1 MASRFFLGLAAS
13 FLLLVTG
20 CKDPGSST
28 AGSALYTFDSTTS
41 QVFIWTDMEKLY
53 DSPASLPTYEI
64 SSSLFNQVSNLA
76 WGGVCFDQKRGV
88 LYLVS
93 ATGTIVRVS
102 SIRTQTGTV
111 PSAQVFS
118 YSLSSTGRLTNSTFG
133 QASLDA
139 TNDTLYITENG
150 DSSTQIWVVTG
161 ASTQAQNAVVAL
173 QSLQIGGDTGGTGV
187 SAANGVVYG
196 FMSNGGPVGINS
208 VTGPRIRKGTAA
220 AFDPNS
226 NQVIVG
232 DQSLLGIYGSLAYD
246 TGDTVVFAARHNTD
260 SGGTNVTK
268 QPIDVFNTG
277 QFNQGPY
284 QAPNMQLGSAANQPS
299 LRVISHPG
307 TKDWLV
313 GLSGSGTTGSNT
325 IYLWKSPMG
334 GTDAVLVTAPAG
346 SVLMGL
352 AVDGNAS

>member
-1 MASRFFLGLAAS
+1 MTSRFFLGLAAS
-13 FLLLVTG
+13 FLLVAAG

-53 DSPASLPTYEI
+53 DSPASPPTYEI

-187 SAANGVVYG
+187 SAANGVVYA
-196 FMSNGGPVGINS
+196 FMANGGPVGIDS
-208 VTGPRIRKGTAA
+208 VTGPRIRKGAA
-220 AFDPNS
+220 SAFDPNS

-260 SGGTNVTK
+260 SGGTT
-268 QPIDVFNTG
+268 QPIDVFTTG
-277 QFNQGPY
+277 QFNGGPY
-284 QAPNMQLGSAANQPS
+284 QAPNMQLGSAANQPT

-313 GLSGSGTTGSNT
+313 GLPGQGTTGSNT
-325 IYLWKSPMG
+325 IYLWKSPLG
-334 GTDAVLVTAPAG
+334 GTVAVVVTAPAG

>member
-1 MASRFFLGLAAS
+1 MASRYCLGLVAS

-53 DSPASLPTYEI
+53 DSPASVPTYQI

-76 WGGVCFDQKRGV
+76 WGGLCFDQKRGV

-161 ASTQAQNAVVAL
+161 ASTQAQNSVVAL

-187 SAANGVVYG
+187 AAANGVVYG
-196 FMSNGGPVGINS
+196 FMANGGPVGLNS
-208 VTGPRIRKGTAA
+208 LTGPRIRKGTAS

-226 NQVIVG
+226 NLTLIST
-232 DQSLLGIYGSLAYD
+232 QSPQQILGIYGSLAYD
-246 TGDTVVFAARHNTD
+246 TGDSLVFVARHNTD
-260 SGGTNVTK
+260 AASTLP
-268 QPIDVFNTG
+268 PIDVFTTG
-277 QFNQGPY
+277 QFSGGPY

-313 GLSGSGTTGSNT
+313 GLQGQGTTGYNT
-325 IYLWKSPMG
+325 IFLWKAPLG
-334 GTDAVLVTAPAG
+334 GTDAVVVTAPAG

>member
-13 FLLLVTG
+13 ILLLVTG

-53 DSPASLPTYEI
+53 DSPTNAPDLTI
-64 SSSLFNQVSNLA
+64 TSSLFNQVSNLA

-161 ASTQAQNAVVAL
+161 ASTQAQNAVVTL
-173 QSLQIGGDTGGTGV
+173 QSLLIGGDTGGTGV
-187 SAANGVVYG
+187 SAANGVVYA
-196 FMSNGGPVGINS
+196 FMANGGPVGIDS
-208 VTGPRIRKGTAA
+208 VTGPRIRKGAA
-220 AFDPNS
+220 SAFDPNS

-260 SGGTNVTK
+260 SGGTTP
-268 QPIDVFNTG
+268 PIDVFTTG
-277 QFNQGPY
+277 QFNGGPY
-284 QAPNMQLGSAANQPS
+284 QAPNTQLGSAANQPS

-313 GLSGSGTTGSNT
+313 GLQGQGTTGYNL
-325 IYLWKSPMG
+325 IYVWKAPLG
-334 GTDAVLVTAPAG
+334 GTDAVKVIAPAG